1 MKAAFAASP
10 SPADRIKMFERTY
23 SIFVRNSNEIFDL
36 RRFVFHVLWKT
47 RRPEK
52 PTAGRKVAR
61 TGKSSGSQ
69 ENGLGHASAFRLF
82 ALIRIGLLAA
92 PLYTEQKS

>member
-1 MKAAFAASP
+1 MKATFAASP

-47 RRPEK
+47 RLPEK
-52 PTAGRKVAR
+52 LTAGRQVANI
-61 TGKSSGSQ
+61 GQSSEPQG
-69 ENGLGHASAFRLF
+69 NRRGPASDLRLF
-82 ALIRIGLLAA
+82 GVTA
-92 PLYTEQKS
+92 PGFSTAPRDPAT